1 MSETLADKAR
11 QYNNELKQ
19 ALQAVFDELN
29 KGQSKKL
36 LQNPTIAKLVE
47 RYGVEHK

>member
-1 MSETLADKAR
+1 MQNDLTELAR
-11 QYNNELKQ
+11 RYNNELKQ

-36 LQNPTIAKLVE
+36 LQNPTIAKLVDK
-47 RYGVEHK
+47 YKVEHK